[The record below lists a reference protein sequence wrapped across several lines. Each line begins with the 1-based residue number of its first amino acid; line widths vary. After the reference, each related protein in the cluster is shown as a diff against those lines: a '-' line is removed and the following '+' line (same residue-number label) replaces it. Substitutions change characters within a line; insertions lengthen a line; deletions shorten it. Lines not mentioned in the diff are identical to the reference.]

1 MTATKNGINR
11 RAFQKGL
18 GEVKAKDLPAVRAEI
33 MALLGVT
40 SQVSFRNY
48 ANGKVQTL
56 DIEKYE
62 GIDQVFKRYG
72 VASPWGLV

>member
-18 GEVKAKDLPAVRAEI
+18 GEVKAKDLPAV
-33 MALLGVT
+33 
-40 SQVSFRNY
+40 
-48 ANGKVQTL
+48 TL

-62 GIDQVFKRYG
+62 GIAQVFKRYG